1 LLQQN
6 ILLDSRGFA
15 KIGDFGVAH
24 LFADEM
30 KTPGRS
36 AFSPSSLSH
45 LASNNDLP
53 PTRLSRNESD
63 AALNMK
69 SMKDMG
75 KLTKTE
81 GTWAYWSPEMCAKNS
96 LVFSGYACDLW
107 AAGICLY
114 IFATG
119 KLPFYTEIPLALF
132 DMIADAKIEL
142 DGLNLTDD
150 IVDMLKK
157 VLTKD
162 PSARAGVGECLKHP
176 FCQVARELRINDL
189 GEEVER
195 HEEIVVHR
203 MDMQHAFSSPKQ
215 NSIRG
220 LATGAIVKFSA
231 LRQRLSRKSSLEKY
245 SANNVDEVEPRR
257 SSRRLS
263 PTASVRS
270 SWRWSRSK
278 MGLEL

>member
-1 LLQQN
+1 
-6 ILLDSRGFA
+6 
-15 KIGDFGVAH
+15 VAH

-30 KTPGRS
+30 KSPVRS
-36 AFSPSSLSH
+36 SFSSSSLLH
-45 LASNNDLP
+45 LASNNDLQ
-53 PTRLSRNESD
+53 PTRLSRSESE
-63 AALNMK
+63 AALNME

-81 GTWAYWSPEMCAKNS
+81 GTWAFWSPEMCAENS
-96 LVFSGYACDLW
+96 LIFSGYACDIW

-114 IFATG
+114 IFVTG

-132 DMIADAKIEL
+132 DMIADVKIEW
-142 DGLNLTDD
+142 DGLNLSDD

-162 PSARAGVGECLKHP
+162 PSTRAGVGECLKHQ
-176 FCQVARELRINDL
+176 FCQVARELRIKEL

-195 HEEIVVHR
+195 HEEIIVHR

-215 NSIRG
+215 NSIQG
-220 LATGAIVKFSA
+220 LATGARGKFSA
-231 LRQRLSRKSSLEKY
+231 LRQMLSWKSSQTSKKS
-245 SANNVDEVEPRR
+245 SANDADEVEPRR
-257 SSRRLS
+257 SSRA
-263 PTASVRS
+263 TASVRS

-278 MGLEL
+278 TSLNSPEKSANKNEPTKIS